1 MAQLDFARIGQ
12 SSDHRIA
19 PPMGA
24 VKVLLVD
31 DHSIVRIGLRR
42 VLNAS
47 GKIEV
52 IGEAGDG
59 ETAYRE
65 YGKLQPDV
73 CIVDLSMP
81 GMGGIETIRRLT
93 ARYPDARVLAYSMH
107 REPTYVERAIEA
119 GAKGYCSKDSLPA
132 VMMDAVYSVAQG
144 RYYVAPELAQ
154 AMVTARVGGAGA
166 DSFGELTTRE
176 FEVVELMTR
185 GNSPREIADH
195 LSLSYKSV
203 ANYIS
208 RIKQKLGVTSN
219 SRLIR
224 MALDSGVGA

>member
-1 MAQLDFARIGQ
+1 MATLDISRLGSLA
-12 SSDHRIA
+12 DNRIA
-19 PPMGA
+19 PPMGT
-24 VKVLLVD
+24 VKVFLVD

-93 ARYPDARVLAYSMH
+93 ARYPEARVLAYSMH
-107 REPTYVERAIEA
+107 KESTYVERAIEA
-119 GAKGYCSKDSLPA
+119 GAKGYVSKDALPA
-132 VMMDAVYSVAQG
+132 VMMDAIYAVAQN
-144 RYYVAPELAQ
+144 RFYVSAELAQ
-154 AMVTARVGGAGA
+154 AMVTAKVGGASSGT
-166 DSFGELTTRE
+166 FTELTTRE
-176 FEVVELMTR
+176 FEVIELMAR
-185 GNSPREIADH
+185 GDSPREIAGH

-224 MALDSGVGA
+224 MAMDSGVGA